1 MFAVVWRLKGRLA
14 AFALSFAVGLLVA
27 AACRLAAGLLFKTE
41 KEGEAVF
48 ELRARGCGPGE
59 TFDSPGDLHD
69 ALRSPE
75 VGVRAEAFRRLLLR
89 PGVTT
94 VHYDFERDRNYPAP
108 VDHARLRLVNLDDS
122 PEEEALVTFVRTDSP
137 VAVVLKRCES
147 SGWRAAAVVSAW
159 LRYEDYPYEDW
170 IETVEGPRPG
180 GHALLVRD
188 SNGDAT
194 RYTRRARLL
203 RLSEGGLEQLAE
215 VEEERIEPFENYV
228 GVDWPSVKRR
238 RTGSLH
244 FTQQSAG
251 KPARLRVSYRHEVV
265 KFTGSHPSNVYWRE
279 SDGVWHQSRRHWRA
293 RNHELMGE
301 VSFGEE
307 HFVWSEQQQ
316 RFVREGS

>member
-14 AFALSFAVGLLVA
+14 AFALSFAVGLVVA
-27 AACRLAAGLLFKTE
+27 AAFRLAAGLLSGAE
-41 KEGEAVF
+41 KEGGTVAEPQTH
-48 ELRARGCGPGE
+48 GCGPGA
-59 TFDSPGDLHD
+59 TFESPTEVLE
-69 ALRSPE
+69 ALRSPD

-137 VAVVLKRCES
+137 AAVVLKRCES
-147 SGWRAAAVVSAW
+147 GWRAASVVSAW

-170 IETVEGPRPG
+170 IETVEAIRPRQ
-180 GHALLVRD
+180 HLLLVRD

-194 RYTRRARLL
+194 RYTRRARVL
-203 RLSEGGLEQLAE
+203 RLADSGLEQLAE

-228 GVDWPSVKRR
+228 GVDWPNVKRR
-238 RTGSLH
+238 HAGSLH
-244 FTQQSAG
+244 FTQQSG
-251 KPARLRVSYRHEVV
+251 DKPARLRVSYRREMV
-265 KFTGSHPSNVYWRE
+265 KYAGAPASHVYWRE
-279 SDGVWHQSRRHWRA
+279 SDGVWHQARGHWRA
-293 RNHELMGE
+293 RNHESMGQ

-307 HFVWSEQQQ
+307 QFVWSDVQQ